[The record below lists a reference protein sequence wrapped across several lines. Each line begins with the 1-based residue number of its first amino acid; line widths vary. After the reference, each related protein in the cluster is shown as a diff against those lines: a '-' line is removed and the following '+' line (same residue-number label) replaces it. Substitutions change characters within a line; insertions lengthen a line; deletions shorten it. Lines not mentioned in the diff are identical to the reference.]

1 MVKGKIIKGKKQLIK
16 SSEPFISKRTLI
28 IISVL
33 IVLGGVI
40 GVILYFTVFKKSS
53 SSSGGGGNTPEPNP
67 NPSPGPNPG
76 PGPTIGP
83 GPPGP
88 FNLGSWDGWST
99 TTRDTEPY
107 LWPGTELNPYT
118 SFDLNKIVAH
128 GNGNTIGSI
137 TTTTPT
143 GTETIDVV
151 GTMGVAIPWAIF
163 SSVFKWQSRIEFIS
177 TVINSCNGTND
188 VPCCLIVQPIG
199 KFPDEILPVKS
210 SSTNSIFDMVNNL
223 CTTNCMDISDPNI
236 TATYN
241 NGNKYPAYFLIP
253 FQGCGGFCY
262 LPPTPS
268 GPIPTPTPP
277 PPPSWPDCFNSSS
290 DVNALVN
297 NFNYYTNCKQSD
309 GNPIPVPINSK
320 QIKWMSD
327 NKWLMN
333 STIEQSFY
341 NDNDA
346 TFAISDASSNGRN
359 IVGAANT
366 SKTKKRINYC
376 SGKNMHF
383 DVQTVSGL
391 PFWCNLNN
399 GIGDVNNSINL
410 TSSDGSSRGGDIS
423 NGTMVR
429 YMFVRGNIFGNF
441 NILADGGNMPPL
453 PLPTNVCPGSGGGG
467 GSGKCG
473 KTYGDP
479 NICKQPSCVDDTNC
493 PTEFPN
499 CYNIPC

>member
-1 MVKGKIIKGKKQLIK
+1 MNKAKIIRGKKLFTT
-16 SSEPFISKRTLI
+16 SEPFISKRTLI
-28 IISVL
+28 IISVV
-33 IVLGGVI
+33 IVLGCVI
-40 GVILYFTVFKKSS
+40 GVIVYFTVFKHSRS
-53 SSSGGGGNTPEPNP
+53 GSGGGGNTPTVG
-67 NPSPGPNPG
+67 PSPPR
-76 PGPTIGP
+76 
-83 GPPGP
+83 PPGP
-88 FNLGSWDGWST
+88 FNLRSWDGWST
-99 TTRDTEPY
+99 TTVDTEPN

-118 SFDLNKIVAH
+118 SFDLNKIIAH

-143 GTETIDVV
+143 GTETIDVI
-151 GTMGVAIPWAIF
+151 GTMGVALPWAIF

-199 KFPDEILPVKS
+199 KFPDEIRPVSS

-223 CTTNCMDISDPNI
+223 CKTNCMDISDPNI

-241 NGNKYPAYFLIP
+241 NGTKYPAYFLIP

-262 LPPTPS
+262 LPPTP
-268 GPIPTPTPP
+268 PTPP
-277 PPPSWPDCFNSSS
+277 PTPPPSWPDCFNSSS
-290 DVNALVN
+290 DINALVN
-297 NFNYYTNCKQSD
+297 NFNYYTNCKNSD
-309 GNPIPVPINSK
+309 GTPIHVPINSK

-341 NDNDA
+341 NDNNA

-359 IVGAANT
+359 ITGAANT
-366 SKTKKRINYC
+366 SKTKSKINYC

-399 GIGDVNNSINL
+399 GIGDKNNSINL
-410 TSSDGSSRGGDIS
+410 TESDGSSRGGDIS

-441 NILADGGNMPPL
+441 NILADGGNMPSF

-467 GSGKCG
+467 SGKCG
-473 KTYGDP
+473 KSYSDP
-479 NICKQPSCVDDTNC
+479 NICKQPSCDDDTNC
-493 PTEFPN
+493 PKEFPH
-499 CYNIPC
+499 CYNMPC